1 MKGAKAIFIALLMV
15 LSVVSF
21 ALAEDNATAD
31 VSTESN
37 ETPELTSAS
46 TDVEAENET
55 LEDQTENITD
65 MEEPQEVEIR
75 AGAENETQAEPVSA
89 ENDTIE
95 IPANETPSITPD
107 QPFLWGLKRAIEKID
122 YLITLGKSAKAQKG
136 LVHARERLLEVQA
149 MIAAKKFDAAEKAA
163 KAHEQTV
170 EQVEADVEALGNG
183 DAEKE
188 IAAENQIQTEIQQQQ
203 QELAKIKNKVKAKYK
218 GQDLAAAEAV
228 LASFEGKTSE
238 IEAKIVEKKNKAL
251 IRLKVEVAAKTK
263 EQGKGEENQTE
274 QKNKTKTQKT
284 AINSTKKASGNSKGK
299 GAD

>member
-15 LSVVSF
+15 VSVVSF

-238 IEAKIVEKKNKAL
+238 IEAKVVEKKNKAV
-251 IRLKVEVAAKTK
+251 IKLKAKE
-263 EQGKGEENQTE
+263 EQSKGEENQTE
-274 QKNKTKTQKT
+274 QKNKTKTQKQ

-299 GAD
+299 GTD